1 MHVFGTLGTNNSS
14 IYFDDEQHSTTSEII
29 SLSKRKDKFVLSKL
43 SPPPILIY
51 EYQNYWA
58 GRHLLSI
65 VVNEVEHIHS
75 EIQCA

>member
-1 MHVFGTLGTNNSS
+1 MFLGLHVQIIHPYNLMMKS
-14 IYFDDEQHSTTSEII
+14 IQPQII
-29 SLSKRKDKFVLSKL
+29 SLSKQKDKFVLSKL
-43 SPPPILIY
+43 SPPPIHIY

-75 EIQCA
+75 EIQFA